1 MSARLTSA
9 EASAQSREWGIAFLR
24 LAIGLTFFMH
34 GWQKLFQMGIPG
46 VAGFF
51 GQLGIPA
58 PMAAA
63 TLISL
68 IELVGGALL
77 IAGLFT
83 RWVSIPLALDMLV
96 AALLVHAPAGF
107 FAPNGVELVF
117 LLLGG
122 TLALALNGSGAFSLD
137 RLMARPRLS
146 ATGVGR
152 RAPIGVAS
160 GAD

>member
-1 MSARLTSA
+1 MSARLSIS
-9 EASAQSREWGIAFLR
+9 EPSIQLQQWGIAIVR
-24 LAIGLTFFMH
+24 VAIGFTFFMH
-34 GWQKLFQMGIPG
+34 GWQKLFQLGVPG

-63 TLISL
+63 TLISTL
-68 IELVGGALL
+68 ELVGGALL
-77 IAGLFT
+77 IAGLLT
-83 RWVSIPLALDMLV
+83 RWVSIPLAIDMLV
-96 AALLVHAPAGF
+96 ASLLVHLPAGF

-122 TLALALNGSGAFSLD
+122 AAALALAGPGAFALD
-137 RLMARPRLS
+137 RLIARPGLSPAGADRRLS
-146 ATGVGR
+146 VG
-152 RAPIGVAS
+152 AAS

>member
-1 MSARLTSA
+1 MSARLTLG
-9 EASAQSREWGIAFLR
+9 EPSAQTRDWGMAVLR
-24 LAIGLTFFMH
+24 VAIGVTFFMH

-51 GQLGIPA
+51 GQMGIPA

-68 IELVGGALL
+68 LELVGGALL

-83 RWVSIPLALDMLV
+83 RWVSIPLAIDMLV
-96 AALLVHAPAGF
+96 ASLLVHLPAGF

-117 LLLGG
+117 VLLGG
-122 TLALALNGSGAFSLD
+122 TVALALAGPGAFALD
-137 RLMARPRLS
+137 RLIARPRLS
-146 ATGVGR
+146 PVGVDR
-152 RAPIGVAS
+152 RASVRA
-160 GAD
+160 A

>member
-1 MSARLTSA
+1 MSARPTLGEPSIQ
-9 EASAQSREWGIAFLR
+9 AQRWG
-24 LAIGLTFFMH
+24 LAILRAAIGVTFFLH

-63 TLISL
+63 TLIAL
-68 IELVGGALL
+68 LELVGGALL

-83 RWVSIPLALDMLV
+83 RWVSIPLAIDMLI
-96 AALLVHAPAGF
+96 AALLVHLPAGF

-122 TLALALNGSGAFSLD
+122 TAALALAGPGAFALD
-137 RLMARPRLS
+137 RLIARPRQS
-146 ATGVGR
+146 AAMVDR
-152 RAPIGVAS
+152 RVSA
-160 GAD
+160 GAA

>member
-1 MSARLTSA
+1 MSARLILG
-9 EASAQSREWGIAFLR
+9 EPSAQTRDWGMAVLR
-24 LAIGLTFFMH
+24 VAIGVTFFMH

-51 GQLGIPA
+51 GQMGIPA

-63 TLISL
+63 TLITL
-68 IELVGGALL
+68 LELVGGALL

-96 AALLVHAPAGF
+96 AALLVHLPAGF

-117 LLLGG
+117 VLPGG
-122 TLALALNGSGAFSLD
+122 TAALALALAGPGTFALD
-137 RLMARPRLS
+137 RAIARPRS
-146 ATGVGR
+146 SPAVADSR
-152 RAPIGVAS
+152 VRARA
-160 GAD
+160 A

>member
-1 MSARLTSA
+1 MTARLSSMEPST
-9 EASAQSREWGIAFLR
+9 QSRDWRIALLR
-24 LAIGLTFFMH
+24 LAIGATFFLH
-34 GWQKLFQMGIPG
+34 GWQKLFQMGVPG

-68 IELVGGALL
+68 LELVGGALL

-83 RWVSIPLALDMLV
+83 RWISVPLALDMLV

-122 TLALALNGSGAFSLD
+122 TLALALNGSGALSLD
-137 RLMARPRLS
+137 RLMARPRPAAAGVDRRLTVGAAS
-146 ATGVGR
+146 A
-152 RAPIGVAS
+152 
-160 GAD
+160 AD

>member
-1 MSARLTSA
+1 MSARLTTGEPSIQ
-9 EASAQSREWGIAFLR
+9 AQQWGIAILR
-24 LAIGLTFFMH
+24 VAIGVTFFMH

-58 PMAAA
+58 PLAAA
-63 TLISL
+63 TLVSVL
-68 IELVGGALL
+68 ELVGGILL

-83 RWVSIPLALDMLV
+83 RWASIPLALDMLV
-96 AALLVHAPAGF
+96 AAVLVHLPAGF

-122 TLALALNGSGAFSLD
+122 SVALALAGPGAIALD
-137 RLMARPRLS
+137 RLIARPRLGPAS
-146 ATGVGR
+146 TDR
-152 RAPIGVAS
+152 RLSFGAAS
-160 GAD
+160 GGN